1 MKKYTYITLI
11 GTVLLLLVS
20 GCAWLRGYGKV
31 RVVSRQEEKLTLEQL
46 KLNWQD
52 YTIYYAGLKVGTA
65 AGVMFDP
72 KDDDKTL
79 AGDTWIKVEDK
90 DTLVELI
97 GVIESYIYF
106 YPRLHRILG
115 PDDQFFGYLFYA
127 WDHPVFKVVDE
138 KTLYAYDLK
147 SPVYSEI
154 EPGLLWRETN

>member
-11 GTVLLLLVS
+11 GIVLLVLVC
-20 GCAWLRGYGKV
+20 GCAWLRDYGKV
-31 RVVSRQEEKLTLEQL
+31 RVVSRQEEKLILEQL

-72 KDDDKTL
+72 KDDEKTL

-90 DTLVELI
+90 DTLIELI

-106 YPRLHRILG
+106 YPRLHKILG

-127 WDHPVFKVVDE
+127 WDYPVFKVVDE
-138 KTLYAYDLK
+138 KTLYAYDLQ
-147 SPVYSEI
+147 SPVYMTD
-154 EPGLLWRETN
+154 EPGLRWRN

>member
-1 MKKYTYITLI
+1 MKKYTYITLVGI
-11 GTVLLLLVS
+11 LVLLLVS

-31 RVVSRQEEKLTLEQL
+31 RVVSTHEEKLILEQL

-79 AGDTWIKVEDK
+79 AGNTWIKVEDK
-90 DTLVELI
+90 DTLVQLI

-106 YPRLHRILG
+106 YPRLHKILG

-127 WDHPVFKVVDE
+127 WDYPVFKVVDE

-147 SPVYSEI
+147 SPVYSEA
-154 EPGLLWRETN
+154 EPGLLWRDLN